1 VTGQL
6 GGSGREEL
14 AGYSICTSPRS
25 GSNFLCQHLSGTGL
39 LGHPL
44 EYFNWGGRRYF
55 DDPDYPK
62 DIADQVGKIL
72 TMGATPN
79 GIYGLKLFAHQH
91 DWISGE
97 VNWVD
102 ALPNLHF
109 VLLTRR
115 DLLGQAISWARA
127 LQTGQYRS
135 SQPMAQKPVFDAG
148 LIQSQLDALVR
159 ERARWEMFFARTGIE
174 PLRLEYETII
184 EDPCHA
190 VRQVAELMGVDA
202 LPNLGPGKVLTVEL
216 QRDALNLEWAD
227 RFRAERGNPNMLD
240 VI

>member
-1 VTGQL
+1 MTKI
-6 GGSGREEL
+6 GGLDYTEL
-14 AGYSICTSPRS
+14 RGYTICTSPRS
-25 GSNFLCQHLSGTGL
+25 GSNFLSQHLSSTGL

-62 DIADQVGKIL
+62 DVPGQIKMIL

-79 GIYGLKLFAHQH
+79 GVYGLKIFAHQH

-97 VNWVD
+97 IGWLDV
-102 ALPNLHF
+102 LPNLRF
-109 VLLTRR
+109 VLLSRR

-135 SQPMAQKPVFDAG
+135 SQPAKQMAMFDAD
-148 LIQSQLDALVR
+148 LIQNQLVAIAR

-174 PLRLEYETII
+174 PLRLEYETLIM
-184 EDPCHA
+184 DPCNVVH
-190 VRQVAELMGVDA
+190 QVADLMD
-202 LPNLGPGKVLTVEL
+202 LSSPPSLDLSKVTVEKQSDSL
-216 QRDALNLEWAD
+216 SLEWAK
-227 RFRAERGNPNMLD
+227 RFRAERSNPNIVD
-240 VI
+240 II